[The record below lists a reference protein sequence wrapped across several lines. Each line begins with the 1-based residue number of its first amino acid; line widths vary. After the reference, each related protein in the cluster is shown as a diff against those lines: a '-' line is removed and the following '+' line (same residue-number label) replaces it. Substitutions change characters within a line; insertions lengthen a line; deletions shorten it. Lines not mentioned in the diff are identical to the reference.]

1 MEADEP
7 SAPRPHL
14 YLMRLVSHREE
25 KKASGNAGFLG
36 WFCLFLKK
44 SAFRLHLSTSAP
56 AKTPRE
62 GQNALVYTGCTT
74 FFRTMGRRREEHP
87 LLGKKT
93 PSMRGALGEPR
104 SAFSSAIIAAM
115 NLSENITLLHG
126 ECTELLS
133 QIPDSSIDAIIT
145 DPPYGYL
152 KNQKLDIPF
161 NETVFF
167 NEAKRVLKPSGFIL
181 LFGRG
186 TAFYRWN
193 TILADLG
200 FVFKEEI
207 IWNKVQ
213 TTSPVLPLSRV
224 HETVSIH
231 CKGKGKI
238 KKVRVPYLEMKGH
251 DIGAIKQ
258 DIKRLMSVFSNNK
271 SLAAVMA
278 YLETAE
284 RNYIEPISTKNNNM
298 LFSKKVKG
306 DDRAVRVTA
315 CMKDGLKEK
324 SIIQTPSYD
333 KEAKAKYF
341 TSHTGIINGCDR
353 DVAVIDIITRG
364 LREKSIMQ
372 QGREHYTMQ
381 HPTQKPV
388 RLLERLMA
396 LVTQENDSVLDP
408 FMGSASTG
416 VACIN
421 TDRKFIGMELA
432 DEYFN
437 LAKQRLA
444 TALQEKGIL

>member
-1 MEADEP
+1 ME
-7 SAPRPHL
+7 L
-14 YLMRLVSHREE
+14 
-25 KKASGNAGFLG
+25 
-36 WFCLFLKK
+36 
-44 SAFRLHLSTSAP
+44 T
-56 AKTPRE
+56 
-62 GQNALVYTGCTT
+62 
-74 FFRTMGRRREEHP
+74 
-87 LLGKKT
+87 
-93 PSMRGALGEPR
+93 
-104 SAFSSAIIAAM
+104 
-115 NLSENITLLHG
+115 ENINLLRG
-126 ECTELLS
+126 DCIELLPK
-133 QIPDSSIDAIIT
+133 IPDSSIDAIIT

-167 NEAKRVLKPSGFIL
+167 SETKRVLKPAGFIV

-193 TILADLG
+193 TMLADLG
-200 FVFKEEI
+200 FVFKEEV

-238 KKVRVPYLEMKGH
+238 NKVRVPYLEMKGH

-258 DIKRLMSVFSNNK
+258 DIKRLMSVLSNNK
-271 SLAAVMA
+271 SLAAVRA

-284 RNYIEPISTKNNNM
+284 RNDRQQLPTMSKNIV
-298 LFSKKVKG
+298 SVRKKVLSG
-306 DDRAVRVTA
+306 DRA
-315 CMKDGLKEK
+315 CNSMQSINEGFNEK
-324 SIIQTPSYD
+324 SIINFYNERYT
-333 KEAKAKYF
+333 AK
-341 TSHTGIINGCDR
+341 HTIAASKRMKNADR
-353 DVAVIDIITRG
+353 DLLVMQAVTEG
-364 LREKSIMQ
+364 CVEKSIMQ

-421 TDRKFIGMELA
+421 TDRRFIGIEL
-432 DEYFN
+432 DDNYFAI
-437 LAKQRLA
+437 AKQRIE
-444 TALQEKGIL
+444 TALKEKQQDLFCGQQGAVNA

>member
-1 MEADEP
+1 M
-7 SAPRPHL
+7 
-14 YLMRLVSHREE
+14 
-25 KKASGNAGFLG
+25 K
-36 WFCLFLKK
+36 
-44 SAFRLHLSTSAP
+44 LSDDI
-56 AKTPRE
+56 E
-62 GQNALVYTGCTT
+62 
-74 FFRTMGRRREEHP
+74 
-87 LLGKKT
+87 
-93 PSMRGALGEPR
+93 
-104 SAFSSAIIAAM
+104 
-115 NLSENITLLHG
+115 LLHG

-167 NEAKRVLKPSGFIL
+167 NETKRVLKPAGFIV

-193 TILADLG
+193 TMLADLG
-200 FVFKEEI
+200 FVFKEEV

-224 HETVSIH
+224 HETISIH

-238 KKVRVPYLEMKGH
+238 NKVRVPYLEMKGH

-284 RNYIEPISTKNNNM
+284 RNDRQQLPTMSKNIISVR
-298 LFSKKVKG
+298 KKVLSG
-306 DDRAVRVTA
+306 DRA
-315 CMKDGLKEK
+315 CNSMQSINEGFNEK
-324 SIIQTPSYD
+324 SIINFYN
-333 KEAKAKYF
+333 ENHIGKYNLS
-341 TSHTGIINGCDR
+341 TAECIQDADR
-353 DVAVIDIITRG
+353 SFLTMRIITDG

-421 TDRKFIGMELA
+421 TDRRFIGIEL
-432 DEYFN
+432 DDNYFAI
-437 LAKQRLA
+437 AKHRIEK
-444 TALQEKGIL
+444 ALKEKRQELFYEKTEAVNE